1 MNKIFIV
8 FIVSILIFI
17 LTTFLIVSYVASR
30 VGTNAKELRSELE
43 SIQVPIYT
51 PMGIYTAFMKFI
63 LSILSMF

>member
-51 PMGIYTAFMKFI
+51 PMGIYTAFMKLI

>member
-30 VGTNAKELRSELE
+30 VGTNTKELRSELE
-43 SIQVPIYT
+43 SIQAPIYT